1 MDFSKLRVPGAY
13 AVPLVPKL
21 KSQDDTTY
29 FDDFT
34 NPKDLAIYS
43 EIMKRE
49 GENKKL
55 LAKDVAGVNSAFV
68 GFTFKHK

>member
-1 MDFSKLRVPGAY
+1 MDFSKLRVPGVY
-13 AVPLVPKL
+13 PVPLVPKL
-21 KSQDDTTY
+21 SSQDDTKY

-34 NPKDLAIYS
+34 NPKDLAIYG

-55 LAKDVAGVNSAFV
+55 VTKDVQGVNSAFV